1 MGEPSVLPN
10 RLGCCTDAVPIMR
23 RYRRNDNETLAA
35 RTVIPDIKL
44 QLDAVMV
51 KTAKLKHYFWTG
63 WTLPGSHNTTSVMD
77 PAEVYAKAH
86 GGITLEAAIKAIA
99 MPKYEQRDKDS
110 TDTWDYASEEFAKR
124 ATGDVYLIHGDDAR
138 TKGVWTD
145 FEFPRLKERDEVSRV
160 LRINMH
166 TGGKTDKEIQIWPD
180 CAELLDKK
188 PACPASAKFYHGSAN
203 KPRITAKTTLAKD
216 GRAVVTKGNAP
227 RMSRGCNE
235 AIDGKML
242 RDLMLKAGVC
252 TKDAGIKKK
261 LKDILSSAQN
271 RQYVQKGR
279 ISSMVE
285 NLKSDTVNAMKFK
298 SSPLDG
304 VSGTLRRFIISA
316 TDLCL
321 VCSSSQSTIT
331 SAR

>member
-110 TDTWDYASEEFAKR
+110 TDT
-124 ATGDVYLIHGDDAR
+124 L
-138 TKGVWTD
+138 
-145 FEFPRLKERDEVSRV
+145 
-160 LRINMH
+160 LR
-166 TGGKTDKEIQIWPD
+166 
-180 CAELLDKK
+180 
-188 PACPASAKFYHGSAN
+188 
-203 KPRITAKTTLAKD
+203 
-216 GRAVVTKGNAP
+216 
-227 RMSRGCNE
+227 
-235 AIDGKML
+235 
-242 RDLMLKAGVC
+242 
-252 TKDAGIKKK
+252 
-261 LKDILSSAQN
+261 SS
-271 RQYVQKGR
+271 
-279 ISSMVE
+279 
-285 NLKSDTVNAMKFK
+285 L
-298 SSPLDG
+298 
-304 VSGTLRRFIISA
+304 
-316 TDLCL
+316 
-321 VCSSSQSTIT
+321 
-331 SAR
+331 SARQATCI